1 MLVKL
6 LQIST
11 LFLFVLGRSYGIQMI
26 WRASDC
32 LLSFG
37 CILVAHVV
45 QSDSESS

>member
-6 LQIST
+6 LQVST
-11 LFLFVLGRSYGIQMI
+11 FFLFVLGRLYSLQMI

-32 LLSFG
+32 LRFWC
-37 CILVAHVV
+37 CILEAHVV